1 MDNLKEFLWLIV
13 ALPFAGSLI
22 LVIAGKQLSRLACAI
37 VGVGSV
43 SLSAIVTLLVGISFL
58 QGNPGGAPYVQSIW
72 QWINVAGLSPNIAFH
87 LDTVSLCFVFVVTFV
102 GALIHLYSAQFMW
115 KDDGFRRFF
124 IYMNLFVGFMLTLVL
139 ADNMLLL
146 YLGWEGVGLC
156 SYLLIGFWYKDPAN
170 GYAARKAFIVTRVGD
185 FAMTIG
191 LFVLFM
197 NFHTLNIHAI
207 LIAAPGV
214 WPVGSGMALLTAFLL
229 LGGALGK
236 SAQLPLQTWLPDAMA
251 GPSPVSAL
259 IHSATMVTAGVYLI
273 ARTHVLFELAPIAQT
288 TVAIIGAATLL
299 LAGLA
304 ALNQHDIKR
313 VLAYSTISQ
322 IGYMFLALG
331 VGAWSAAI
339 FHFVIHAFFKA
350 LLFLAAGVVIWV
362 LDEEHNMFKMGGL
375 RKKLPVTFWTF
386 LIGAASLSALPLITA
401 GFYSKDKILWLAY
414 SSDKGSVWLWLAALA
429 GAFLTALYAFR
440 MVFLTFFGEV
450 KKNPA
455 QKPGLL
461 MTIPLLVL
469 AVLSIIGGFIEL
481 PGDMGHFTLFSDFIE
496 KTLPV
501 TLSPKPGHYTELAFQ
516 FVSAIVAVTG
526 MVTAYFYYFDKP
538 FPATEPQRNAIQ
550 QFFYQGWD
558 FDLLY
563 NTVIVKPIIF
573 LSRIDKSDLID
584 KFYTG
589 LASLTILIHKILS
602 ATQNGMVRR
611 YAIVLAIGAI
621 ITLTIIL
628 YL

>member
-1 MDNLKEFLWLIV
+1 MKEFLWLIV

-22 LVIAGKQLSRLACAI
+22 LVIAGKQLSRLACVI
-37 VGVGSV
+37 IGVGSV
-43 SLSAIVTLLVGISFL
+43 SLSAILTLLVGISFL
-58 QGNPGGAPYVQSIW
+58 QDNPGGKPYVEAIW
-72 QWINVAGLSPNIAFH
+72 QWMNVAGLSPGIAFH
-87 LDTVSLCFVFVVTFV
+87 LDGVSLTFIFVVTFV
-102 GALIHLYSAQFMW
+102 GSLIHLYSAQFMW
-115 KDDGFRRFF
+115 KDEGLRRFF

-197 NFHTLNIHAI
+197 NFHTLNIQAI
-207 LIAAPGV
+207 LTAAPAT
-214 WPVGSGMALLTAFLL
+214 WAVGSGIALTTALLL

-273 ARTHVLFELAPIAQT
+273 ARTHVLFELAPVAQT
-288 TVAIIGAATLL
+288 IVAIIGAITLL
-299 LAGLA
+299 VAGLA

-339 FHFVIHAFFKA
+339 FHFMIHAFFKA
-350 LLFLAAGVVIWV
+350 LLFLGAGIVIWS

-375 RKKLPVTFWTF
+375 WKKLPVTFWTF
-386 LIGAASLSALPLITA
+386 LVGAASLSALPLITA
-401 GFYSKDKILWLAY
+401 GFYSKDKILWLSYA
-414 SSDKGSVWLWLAALA
+414 SDKGSVWLWLAALA

-440 MVFLTFFGEV
+440 MVLLTFFGDA
-450 KKNPA
+450 KKEPS
-455 QKPGLL
+455 QRPGLM
-461 MTIPLLVL
+461 MTLPLIVL
-469 AVLSIIGGFIEL
+469 GILSIVGGFIEL
-481 PGDMGHFTLFSDFIE
+481 PGDMGHFTMFSDFIE

-501 TLSPKPGHYTELAFQ
+501 TLVTIAGHYTELLFQ
-516 FVSAIVAVTG
+516 LISGLVAVAG
-526 MVTAYFYYFDKP
+526 IGTACVFYYNKP
-538 FPATEPQRNAIQ
+538 FPAAEPQRNAVQ
-550 QFFYQGWD
+550 NFFYRGWD

-563 NTVIVKPIIF
+563 DALIVRPVIF
-573 LSRIDKSDLID
+573 LAQIDKNDVID
-584 KFYTG
+584 RFYNG
-589 LASLTILIHKILS
+589 LASLALWLNKLLS

-621 ITLTIIL
+621 ITLTLIL

>member
-1 MDNLKEFLWLIV
+1 MKEFLWLIV

-22 LVIAGKQLSRLACAI
+22 LTVAGKQLSRQASVFI
-37 VGVGSV
+37 GVGSV
-43 SLSAIVTLLVGISFL
+43 SLSAILTLMVGFSFL
-58 QGNPGGAPYVQSIW
+58 QGNPGGVPYVESIW
-72 QWINVAGLSPNIAFH
+72 QWMNVAGLSPDIAFH
-87 LDTVSLCFVFVVTFV
+87 LDGISLTFIFVVTFV
-102 GALIHLYSAQFMW
+102 GSLIHLYSAQFMW
-115 KDDGFRRFF
+115 KDEGLRRFF

-207 LIAAPGV
+207 LIAAPGM
-214 WPVGSGMALLTAFLL
+214 WPVGSGIALVTALLL

-273 ARTHVLFELAPIAQT
+273 ARTHVLFELAPVAQA
-288 TVAIIGAATLL
+288 TVAIIGAITLL
-299 LAGLA
+299 VAGLA

-339 FHFVIHAFFKA
+339 FHFMIHAFFKA
-350 LLFLAAGVVIWV
+350 LLFLGAGIVIWS

-401 GFYSKDKILWLAY
+401 GFYSKDEILWLSYA
-414 SSDKGSVWLWLAALA
+414 SDKGSIWLWLAGLA

-440 MVFLTFFGEV
+440 MVFLTFFGSV
-450 KKNPA
+450 KKEPS
-455 QKPGLL
+455 QLPGLS
-461 MTIPLLVL
+461 MTIPLIVL
-469 AVLSIIGGFIEL
+469 SVLSIMGGFIEM
-481 PGDMGHFTLFSDFIE
+481 PGDMGHFTAFSDFIE
-496 KTLPV
+496 KALPV
-501 TLSPKPGHYTELAFQ
+501 TLINPSGHYTELLFQ
-516 FVSAIVAVTG
+516 LMSGLIAIAG
-526 MVTAYFYYFDKP
+526 IGTAYVFYYGKP
-538 FPATEPQRNAIQ
+538 FPAAEPQRNVVQ
-550 QFFYQGWD
+550 QFFYRGWD

-563 NTVIVKPIIF
+563 DTLIVKPLVF
-573 LSRIDKSDLID
+573 LAQIDKADVID
-584 KFYTG
+584 RFYQG
-589 LASLTILIHKILS
+589 LASLALRFNKVLS
-602 ATQNGMVRR
+602 ATQNGRVRR
-611 YAIVLAIGAI
+611 YAVMLAIGAI

>member
-1 MDNLKEFLWLIV
+1 MGSMKEFLWLIV

-22 LVIAGKQLSRLACAI
+22 LVIAGKKLPRLACAF

-58 QGNPGGAPYVQSIW
+58 RGNPGGTPYVESIW
-72 QWINVAGLSPNIAFH
+72 QWMNVDGLSPDIAFH
-87 LDTVSLCFVFVVTFV
+87 LDAVSLAFIFVVTFV

-115 KDDGFRRFF
+115 KDEGFARFF

-156 SYLLIGFWYKDPAN
+156 SFLLIGFWYGDPAN

-191 LFVLFM
+191 LFVLFI
-197 NFHTLNIHAI
+197 NFHTLNIQAI
-207 LIAAPGV
+207 LTAAPTT
-214 WPVGSGMALLTAFLL
+214 WAVGSGIALTTALLL

-273 ARTHVLFELAPIAQT
+273 ARTHVLFELAPVAQT
-288 TVAIIGAATLL
+288 IVAIIGAITLL
-299 LAGLA
+299 VAGLA

-339 FHFVIHAFFKA
+339 FHFMIHAFFKA
-350 LLFLAAGVVIWV
+350 LLFLGAGVVIWS

-375 RKKLPVTFWTF
+375 WKKLPVTFWTF

-401 GFYSKDKILWLAY
+401 GFYSKDKILWLSYA
-414 SSDKGSVWLWLAALA
+414 SDKGSVWLWLAGLA

-440 MVFLTFFGEV
+440 MVLLTFFGDV
-450 KKNPA
+450 KKEPS
-455 QKPGLL
+455 QRPGLM
-461 MTIPLLVL
+461 MTIPLIVL
-469 AVLSIIGGFIEL
+469 SILSIIGGFIEL
-481 PGDMGHFTLFSDFIE
+481 PGDMGHFTMFSDFIE
-496 KTLPV
+496 KTLPA
-501 TLSPKPGHYTELAFQ
+501 TLVNISGHYTELLFQ
-516 FVSAIVAVTG
+516 LISGLVAVAG
-526 MVTAYFYYFDKP
+526 IGTAYVFYYNKA
-538 FPATEPQRNAIQ
+538 FPAAEPQRNAVQ
-550 QFFYQGWD
+550 NFFYKGWD

-563 NTVIVKPIIF
+563 DTLIVRPVVFLAQMDKNDVID
-573 LSRIDKSDLID
+573 R
-584 KFYTG
+584 FYNG
-589 LASLTILIHKILS
+589 LASLALWFNKLLS

>member
-1 MDNLKEFLWLIV
+1 MKELLWLIV

-22 LVIAGKQLSRLACAI
+22 LVVAGKKLSRLTCAFI
-37 VGVGSV
+37 GVGSV
-43 SLSAIVTLLVGISFL
+43 CLAAILTLFVGIDFL
-58 QGNPGGAPYVQSIW
+58 NGNPTGTPYIESIW
-72 QWINVAGLSPNIAFH
+72 QWINVDGLSPDIAFH
-87 LDTVSLCFVFVVTFV
+87 LDTVSLCFIFVVTFV

-115 KDDGFRRFF
+115 KDDGIRRFF

-156 SYLLIGFWYKDPAN
+156 SYLLIGFWYRDPAN

-191 LFVLFM
+191 LFVLFI
-197 NFHTLNIHAI
+197 NFHTLNIQAI
-207 LIAAPGV
+207 LVAAPGA
-214 WPVGSGMALLTAFLL
+214 WPVGSGIALVTALLL

-273 ARTHVLFELAPIAQT
+273 ARTHVLFELAPIAQAT
-288 TVAIIGAATLL
+288 IAIIGAVTLL
-299 LAGLA
+299 VAGLA

-339 FHFVIHAFFKA
+339 FHFMIHAFFKA
-350 LLFLAAGVVIWV
+350 LLFLGAGIVIWA

-375 RKKLPVTFWTF
+375 WKKLPVTFWTF

-401 GFYSKDKILWLAY
+401 GFYSKDKILWLSY

-450 KKNPA
+450 KKNPS
-455 QKPGLL
+455 QRLGLL

-481 PGDMGHFTLFSDFIE
+481 PGDMGHITLFSDFIE

-501 TLSPKPGHYTELAFQ
+501 TLSPAPGHYTELAFQ
-516 FVSAIVAVTG
+516 FVSAIVAIAG
-526 MVTAYFYYFDKP
+526 MVTAYFYYFNKP
-538 FPATEPQRNAIQ
+538 FPATEPQRNALQ

-563 NTVIVKPIIF
+563 NTIIVQPIVF
-573 LSRIDKSDLID
+573 LSRIDKNDFID
-584 KFYTG
+584 KFYTA
-589 LASLTILIHKILS
+589 LASLTMLLNKILS

-621 ITLTIIL
+621 ITLTIIF

>member
-1 MDNLKEFLWLIV
+1 MKELLWLIV

-22 LVIAGKQLSRLACAI
+22 LVVAGKKLSRFSTVFI
-37 VGVGSV
+37 GVGSV
-43 SLSAIVTLLVGISFL
+43 CLAAILNLFVGIDFL
-58 QGNPGGAPYVQSIW
+58 NGNPNGTPYIESIW
-72 QWINVAGLSPNIAFH
+72 QWINVGGLSPDIAFR

-115 KDDGFRRFF
+115 KDEGLRRFF

-185 FAMTIG
+185 FALTIG
-191 LFVLFM
+191 LFLLFI
-197 NFHTLNIHAI
+197 NFNTLNIQAI
-207 LIAAPGV
+207 LTAAPGK
-214 WPVGSGMALLTAFLL
+214 WPTGYGTALVTALLL

-288 TVAIIGAATLL
+288 IIAIIGAATLL
-299 LAGLA
+299 VAGLA

-339 FHFVIHAFFKA
+339 FHFMIHAFFKA
-350 LLFLAAGVVIWV
+350 LLFLGAGIVIWA

-375 RKKLPVTFWTF
+375 WKKLPVTFWTF

-401 GFYSKDKILWLAY
+401 GFYSKDKILWLSY
-414 SSDKGSVWLWLAALA
+414 TSDKGSVWLWLAALA

-440 MVFLTFFGEV
+440 MVFLTFFGDV
-450 KKNPA
+450 KKEPS

-481 PGDMGHFTLFSDFIE
+481 PGDMGHFTLFSAFIE

-501 TLSPKPGHYTELAFQ
+501 TLSSATGHYTELAFQ
-516 FVSAIVAVTG
+516 FISAVVAIAG
-526 MVTAYFYYFDKP
+526 MVTAYFYYFNKP
-538 FPATEPQRNAIQ
+538 FPAAEPQRNALQ
-550 QFFYQGWD
+550 QFFYLGWG

-563 NTVIVKPIIF
+563 NAVIVKPIVF
-573 LSRIDKSDLID
+573 LSQIDKNDFID
-584 KFYTG
+584 KFYNG
-589 LASLTILIHKILS
+589 IASLTIFLNKILI

-611 YAIVLAIGAI
+611 YAFALAIGAI

>member
-1 MDNLKEFLWLIV
+1 MKELLWLIV

-22 LVIAGKQLSRLACAI
+22 LIAAGKKLSRFTCAFI
-37 VGVGSV
+37 GVGSV
-43 SLSAIVTLLVGISFL
+43 CLAAILTLLVGIDFL
-58 QGNPGGAPYVQSIW
+58 NGNPKGTPYIESIW
-72 QWINVAGLSPNIAFH
+72 QWMNVGGLSPEIAFH
-87 LDTVSLCFVFVVTFV
+87 LDTVSLCFIFVITFV
-102 GALIHLYSAQFMW
+102 GALIHLYSVQFMW
-115 KDDGFRRFF
+115 KDEGIRRFF

-185 FAMTIG
+185 FALTIG
-191 LFVLFM
+191 LFVLFI
-197 NFHTLNIHAI
+197 NFHTLNIQAI
-207 LIAAPGV
+207 LAAAPGT
-214 WPVGSGMALLTAFLL
+214 WPAGSGIALVTALLL

-273 ARTHVLFELAPIAQT
+273 ARTHVLFELAPIAQAT
-288 TVAIIGAATLL
+288 IAIIGAATLMI
-299 LAGLA
+299 AGLA

-339 FHFVIHAFFKA
+339 FHFMIHAFFKA
-350 LLFLAAGVVIWV
+350 LLFLGAGIVIWA

-375 RKKLPVTFWTF
+375 WKKLPVTFWTF

-401 GFYSKDKILWLAY
+401 GFYSKDKILWLSYA
-414 SSDKGSVWLWLAALA
+414 SDKGSVWLWLAALA

-440 MVFLTFFGEV
+440 MVFLTFFGDV
-450 KKNPA
+450 KKEPS

-469 AVLSIIGGFIEL
+469 AVLSIVGGFIEL
-481 PGDMGHFTLFSDFIE
+481 PGDMGHFALFSDFIE

-501 TLSPKPGHYTELAFQ
+501 TLSAAPGHYTELAFQ
-516 FVSAIVAVTG
+516 FISAIVAITG
-526 MVTAYFYYFDKP
+526 MVTAYFYYFNKP
-538 FPATEPQRNAIQ
+538 FPAREPQRNALQ

-563 NTVIVKPIIF
+563 NTIIVRPIVF
-573 LSRIDKSDLID
+573 LSQIDKNDFID
-584 KFYTG
+584 KFYNSI
-589 LASLTILIHKILS
+589 AALTVLLNKILS
-602 ATQNGMVRR
+602 AAQNGMVRR
-611 YAIVLAIGAI
+611 YAIALAIGAI

>member
-1 MDNLKEFLWLIV
+1 MKEFLWLIV

-22 LVIAGKQLSRLACAI
+22 LVIAGKQLSRLACVI
-37 VGVGSV
+37 IGVGSV
-43 SLSAIVTLLVGISFL
+43 SLSAILTLLVGISFL
-58 QGNPGGAPYVQSIW
+58 QDNPGGKPYVEAIW
-72 QWINVAGLSPNIAFH
+72 QWMNVAGLSPGIAFH
-87 LDTVSLCFVFVVTFV
+87 LDGVSLTFIFVVTFV
-102 GALIHLYSAQFMW
+102 GSLIHLYSAQFMW
-115 KDDGFRRFF
+115 NDEGLRRFF

-197 NFHTLNIHAI
+197 NFHTLNIQAI
-207 LIAAPGV
+207 LTAAPAT
-214 WPVGSGMALLTAFLL
+214 WAVGSGIALTTALLL

-273 ARTHVLFELAPIAQT
+273 ARTHVLFELAPVAQT
-288 TVAIIGAATLL
+288 IVAIIGAITLL
-299 LAGLA
+299 VAGLA

-339 FHFVIHAFFKA
+339 FHFMIHAFFKA
-350 LLFLAAGVVIWV
+350 LLFLGAGIVIWS

-375 RKKLPVTFWTF
+375 WKKLPVTFWTF
-386 LIGAASLSALPLITA
+386 LVGAASLSALPLITA
-401 GFYSKDKILWLAY
+401 GFYSKDKILWLSYA
-414 SSDKGSVWLWLAALA
+414 SDKGSVWLWLAALA

-440 MVFLTFFGEV
+440 MVLLTFFGDA
-450 KKNPA
+450 KKEPS
-455 QKPGLL
+455 QRPGLM
-461 MTIPLLVL
+461 MTLPLIVL
-469 AVLSIIGGFIEL
+469 GILSIVGGFIEL
-481 PGDMGHFTLFSDFIE
+481 PGDMGHFTMFSDFIE

-501 TLSPKPGHYTELAFQ
+501 TLVTIAGHYTELLFQ
-516 FVSAIVAVTG
+516 LISGLVAVAG
-526 MVTAYFYYFDKP
+526 IGTACVFYYNKP
-538 FPATEPQRNAIQ
+538 FPAAEPQRNAVQ
-550 QFFYQGWD
+550 NFFYRGWD

-563 NTVIVKPIIF
+563 DALIVRPVIF
-573 LSRIDKSDLID
+573 LAQIDKNDVID
-584 KFYTG
+584 RFYNG
-589 LASLTILIHKILS
+589 LASLALWLNKLLS

-621 ITLTIIL
+621 ITLTLIL

>member
-1 MDNLKEFLWLIV
+1 MKEFLWLIV

-22 LVIAGKQLSRLACAI
+22 LVIAGKQLSRLACVLI
-37 VGVGSV
+37 GVGSV
-43 SLSAIVTLLVGISFL
+43 SLSAILTLLVGISFL
-58 QGNPGGAPYVQSIW
+58 QDNPGGKPYVEAIW
-72 QWINVAGLSPNIAFH
+72 QWMNVAGLSPGIAFH
-87 LDTVSLCFVFVVTFV
+87 LDGVSLTFIFVVTFV
-102 GALIHLYSAQFMW
+102 GSLIHLYSAQFMW
-115 KDDGFRRFF
+115 NDEGLRRFF

-197 NFHTLNIHAI
+197 NFHTLNIQTI
-207 LIAAPGV
+207 LTAAPAT
-214 WPVGSGMALLTAFLL
+214 WAVGSGIALTTALLL

-273 ARTHVLFELAPIAQT
+273 ARTHVLFELAPVAQT
-288 TVAIIGAATLL
+288 IVAIIGAITLL
-299 LAGLA
+299 VAGLA

-339 FHFVIHAFFKA
+339 FHFMIHAFFKA
-350 LLFLAAGVVIWV
+350 LLFLGAGIVIWS

-375 RKKLPVTFWTF
+375 WKKLPVTFWTF
-386 LIGAASLSALPLITA
+386 LVGAASLSALPLITA
-401 GFYSKDKILWLAY
+401 GFYSKDKILWLSYA
-414 SSDKGSVWLWLAALA
+414 SDKGSVWLWLAALA

-440 MVFLTFFGEV
+440 MVLLTFFGDA
-450 KKNPA
+450 KKEPS
-455 QKPGLL
+455 QRPGLM
-461 MTIPLLVL
+461 MTIPLI
-469 AVLSIIGGFIEL
+469 VLSILSIVGGFIEL
-481 PGDMGHFTLFSDFIE
+481 PGDMGHFTMFSDFIE

-501 TLSPKPGHYTELAFQ
+501 TLVTISGHYTELLFQ
-516 FVSAIVAVTG
+516 LISGLVAVAG
-526 MVTAYFYYFDKP
+526 IGSAYAFYYNKP
-538 FPATEPQRNAIQ
+538 FPAAEPQRNAVQ
-550 QFFYQGWD
+550 NFFYRGWD

-563 NTVIVKPIIF
+563 DALIVRPVIF
-573 LSRIDKSDLID
+573 LAQIDKNDVID
-584 KFYTG
+584 RFYNG
-589 LASLTILIHKILS
+589 LASLALWLNKLLS

-621 ITLTIIL
+621 ITLTLIL

>member
-1 MDNLKEFLWLIV
+1 
-13 ALPFAGSLI
+13 
-22 LVIAGKQLSRLACAI
+22 
-37 VGVGSV
+37 
-43 SLSAIVTLLVGISFL
+43 
-58 QGNPGGAPYVQSIW
+58 
-72 QWINVAGLSPNIAFH
+72 
-87 LDTVSLCFVFVVTFV
+87 
-102 GALIHLYSAQFMW
+102 
-115 KDDGFRRFF
+115 
-124 IYMNLFVGFMLTLVL
+124 
-139 ADNMLLL
+139 
-146 YLGWEGVGLC
+146 
-156 SYLLIGFWYKDPAN
+156 
-170 GYAARKAFIVTRVGD
+170 
-185 FAMTIG
+185 
-191 LFVLFM
+191 
-197 NFHTLNIHAI
+197 
-207 LIAAPGV
+207 
-214 WPVGSGMALLTAFLL
+214 
-229 LGGALGK
+229 
-236 SAQLPLQTWLPDAMA
+236 
-251 GPSPVSAL
+251 
-259 IHSATMVTAGVYLI
+259 MVTAGVYLI
-273 ARTHVLFELAPIAQT
+273 ARTHVLFELAPVAQAT
-288 TVAIIGAATLL
+288 IAIIGAATLL
-299 LAGLA
+299 VAGLA

-339 FHFVIHAFFKA
+339 FHFMIHAFFKA
-350 LLFLAAGVVIWV
+350 LLFLGAGIVIWA
-362 LDEEHNMFKMGGL
+362 LDDEHNMFKMGGL
-375 RKKLPVTFWTF
+375 WKKLPVTFWTF

-563 NTVIVKPIIF
+563 NTVIVKPIVF